1 MKKLEKLI
9 YIQDNH
15 FAEWHKTR
23 KEVDEEVSREHSMWC
38 VCGRL
43 CTGLHE
49 MNCKRFQDKV
59 TNKTLVRLKHLIP
72 AIEKVK

>member
-1 MKKLEKLI
+1 MRKIEKLT

-15 FAEWHKTR
+15 FSEWMKTR
-23 KEVDEEVSREHSMWC
+23 AEVLDEVSDEQSMWC
-38 VCGRL
+38 VCKRL

-59 TNKTLVRLKHLIP
+59 TNKTLVRMKHLIP
-72 AIEKVK
+72 TN